1 MHKKGWNPFWAA
13 LGTALLVLLP
23 LVGGTVLLT
32 RQMLRTQWLAQTAE
46 PQSGVAIQ
54 LPRETDRMTLLLCTA
69 GEQPGFVLVYLNAAQ
84 NAAHL
89 LAVPGELTVPFGSGE
104 ASLAQCY
111 AAAGPARCRQALIE
125 TLALPED
132 TFYLAFSPAVLEKL
146 ASRYGAVRVG
156 FSGAL
161 TADELASVGP
171 NGNVQALSAGDAA
184 AFLSEMDAAGTIPP
198 AHRAAARAAVW
209 DAFFRQNFEL
219 LPSTLPDALRAQ
231 SSSLLT
237 DFSAQDYALL
247 GDVLEFL
254 ANDRA
259 EVQSGALPG
268 DWDPA
273 SAAYRVTD
281 ASRAAVQTFLNVSP
295 TDGQAASASEP

>member
-13 LGTALLVLLP
+13 LGAALLVLLP

-32 RQMLRTQWLAQTAE
+32 RQMLRAQWLAQTAE
-46 PQSGVAIQ
+46 PQQGVAIR
-54 LPRETDRMTLLLCTA
+54 LPKEIDRMTLLLCTA
-69 GEQPGFVLVYLNAAQ
+69 GEQPGFVLCYLNAAQ

-104 ASLAQCY
+104 ASLVQCY
-111 AAAGPARCRQALIE
+111 AAAGPARCRQALLE

-132 TFYLAFSPAVLEKL
+132 TFYLAFSPTVLEKL

-161 TADELASVGP
+161 TAEELASVGQ
-171 NGNVQALSAGDAA
+171 NGNVQALSASDAA
-184 AFLSEMDAAGTIPP
+184 AFLSAMDAAGQIEP

-209 DAFFRQNFEL
+209 DAFFRQNLEL
-219 LPSTLPDALRAQ
+219 LPSTLPDALRSQ

-254 ANDRA
+254 ANGRA
-259 EVQSGALPG
+259 EVRSDALPG
-268 DWDPA
+268 SWDRA
-273 SAAYRVTD
+273 SGTYRITE